1 MSKQRLKVKGDVP
14 TIKRQLRKD

>member
-14 TIKRQLRKD
+14 TIKRQLR